1 MIEKWFD
8 ALRTAK
14 ELGGSGSKKQC
25 GGVCVVDRFR
35 EIALTSVVCKVSVN
49 TGLRQGCVF
58 LPLSF
63 SLYIN
68 GL

>member
-1 MIEKWFD
+1 MPSEQRRS
-8 ALRTAK
+8 LVVLVT
-14 ELGGSGSKKQC
+14 KKQC
-25 GGVCVVDRFR
+25 GSMCVVDRFR

>member
-1 MIEKWFD
+1 MV
-8 ALRTAK
+8 LVP
-14 ELGGSGSKKQC
+14 KKQC
-25 GGVCVVDRFR
+25 GGVRVVDRFR
-35 EIALTSVVCKVSVN
+35 EIALSSVVCKVSVN

>member
-1 MIEKWFD
+1 MPSEQRRS
-8 ALRTAK
+8 LVV
-14 ELGGSGSKKQC
+14 LVLKKQQC
-25 GGVCVVDRFR
+25 GGACVVDRLR